1 MNWLP
6 SGFPEPLPA
15 TVCSLVLNVC
25 DLFRCR
31 ISQWTG
37 RYEKTSAFSVGQRCA
52 TEWSPRLLLAVLQQQ
67 QPNQYSERI
76 PGSVAACARRPV
88 LIRAMGSIT
97 LTLVQVLA
105 VRFPQFLLRGICNQG
120 LQRPAVD
127 H

>member
-1 MNWLP
+1 M
-6 SGFPEPLPA
+6 
-15 TVCSLVLNVC
+15 
-25 DLFRCR
+25 
-31 ISQWTG
+31 
-37 RYEKTSAFSVGQRCA
+37 GQRCA

-67 QPNQYSERI
+67 QPNQYSERV
-76 PGSVAACARRPV
+76 PGSVAAFARRPV